1 MDKETIKK
9 SNKKEGAELQ
19 EYLKT
24 MRRHGIVPAK
34 KGKGAKYNRAKE
46 KRASAVQRKSDSFFY
61 PIYGTLARSR
71 AHGPGARF
79 LRKIILQHFFEQK
92 VNRQSAQTLSR
103 IFV

>member
-1 MDKETIKK
+1 MDKKTIKK

-46 KRASAVQRKSDSFFY
+46 KRASAV
-61 PIYGTLARSR
+61 
-71 AHGPGARF
+71 
-79 LRKIILQHFFEQK
+79 
-92 VNRQSAQTLSR
+92 
-103 IFV
+103 